1 MAFVAMQWHQGET
14 INGDIVSRIDSV
26 THQYKAKKII
36 YCSLFFIKIIFV
48 ITLIQISWV
57 VPLHAK
63 IALQPVKYKGQE
75 IVNKKI

>member
-1 MAFVAMQWHQGET
+1 
-14 INGDIVSRIDSV
+14 V

-75 IVNKKI
+75 IVNKKFDKILFTTIVYSGCIEHYDWS